1 VINIAVFAS
10 GSGTN
15 FQAIADYFSNHER
28 IAVNLLLC
36 NKPGALVLKRAQQL
50 GISTHVFNRHEL
62 EETGKVVEVL
72 EKHNIEFIALAGFL
86 LRIPAN
92 ILQTWPEAIV
102 NIHPA
107 LLPKYGGKGMYGM
120 RVHQAVIESGDQFSG
135 ITIHM
140 INEEYD
146 KGSIISQHTCLVKAD
161 DTPETLASR
170 IHELEHYWYPRIIEK
185 LLADNA

>member
-15 FQAIADYFSNHER
+15 FQAIADYFSNHEQ
-28 IAVNLLLC
+28 IAVKLLLC

-86 LRIPAN
+86 LKI
-92 ILQTWPEAIV
+92 
-102 NIHPA
+102 
-107 LLPKYGGKGMYGM
+107 PKYP
-120 RVHQAVIESGDQFSG
+120 
-135 ITIHM
+135 
-140 INEEYD
+140 
-146 KGSIISQHTCLVKAD
+146 AD
-161 DTPETLASR
+161 LA
-170 IHELEHYWYPRIIEK
+170 
-185 LLADNA
+185 

>member
-1 VINIAVFAS
+1 
-10 GSGTN
+10 
-15 FQAIADYFSNHER
+15 
-28 IAVNLLLC
+28 
-36 NKPGALVLKRAQQL
+36 
-50 GISTHVFNRHEL
+50 
-62 EETGKVVEVL
+62 
-72 EKHNIEFIALAGFL
+72 
-86 LRIPAN
+86 
-92 ILQTWPEAIV
+92 
-102 NIHPA
+102 
-107 LLPKYGGKGMYGM
+107 MYGM